1 MIQRTPSPIEA
12 HDLTEARDLS
22 QPASRTQNI
31 APKQDSGSSWQQIL
45 SQSVT
50 RPEQLLE
57 RLGLPV
63 ERWLGGAQAGHTL
76 FPIRVPEPFIERMQP
91 GNPDDPLLRQVL
103 PLLEETAEQPGF
115 VRDPLQEDNAIQTT
129 GLIRKYRSRAL
140 LMVTGQCAINCRYCF
155 RRHFP
160 YDEQRLSPAD
170 RQQVVDTLAASPEI
184 NEVIF
189 SGGDPL
195 AVSDQLLS
203 QWASAIS
210 SIPHIRRIRI
220 HTRLPVVI
228 PQRVSEALLKWI
240 NSTPVQV
247 VIVLHINHPAEIDQS
262 TRRAMGYL
270 RAAGVTLLNQS
281 VILRGVN
288 DNAEVLEDLS
298 EALFDAGIMPYYLHA
313 FDPVAGAQHFDV
325 TDEEARLLVKDMLAR
340 LPGFLVPKLVREV
353 PGKPAK
359 TPIDLFVDGL
369 SGQTAKTGPI

>member
-1 MIQRTPSPIEA
+1 MIQRTPTSIEA
-12 HDLTEARDLS
+12 RLS
-22 QPASRTQNI
+22 GDDNR
-31 APKQDSGSSWQQIL
+31 SWQQLL
-45 SQSVT
+45 SDSITSPKELLARLDLPADQWLAGAEVGH
-50 RPEQLLE
+50 QLF
-57 RLGLPV
+57 RL
-63 ERWLGGAQAGHTL
+63 
-76 FPIRVPEPFIERMQP
+76 RVPEPFLARMEK
-91 GNPDDPLLRQVL
+91 GNPADPLLRQVL
-103 PLLEETAEQPGF
+103 PLHAETEVAPGF
-115 VRDPLQEDNAIQTT
+115 VTDPLQEDGAIQTT

-170 RQQVVDTLAASPEI
+170 RQQVLDTLAASPEI

-195 AVSDQLLS
+195 AVNDQLLS

-228 PQRVSEALLKWI
+228 PQRVCDALLKWI
-240 NSTPVQV
+240 SNTPVQV
-247 VIVLHINHPAEIDQS
+247 VIVLHINHPAEIDQP

-270 RAAGVTLLNQS
+270 RAAGATLLNQS
-281 VILRGVN
+281 VILKGVN
-288 DNAEVLEDLS
+288 DDADVLEELS
-298 EALFDAGIMPYYLHA
+298 EALFDTGIMPYYLHA

-325 TDEEARLLVKDMLAR
+325 TDAEARLLVKDLLSR
-340 LPGFLVPKLVREV
+340 LPGFLVPRLVREV

-359 TPIDLFVDGL
+359 TPIDLFANGL
-369 SGQTAKTGPI
+369 

>member
-63 ERWLGGAQAGHTL
+63 ERWLDGAQAGHKL

-160 YDEQRLSPAD
+160 YGSQKIGPDD
-170 RQQVVDTLAASPEI
+170 RRQVIDTLQQSPEI
-184 NEVIF
+184 NEIIF

-195 AVSDQLLS
+195 AVNDQLLAS
-203 QWASAIS
+203 WAQQLDTV
-210 SIPHIRRIRI
+210 PHLRRLRI
-220 HTRLPVVI
+220 HSRLPVVI
-228 PQRVSEALLKWI
+228 PQRVNDQLLEWLS
-240 NSTPVQV
+240 NTRLQTVLV
-247 VIVLHINHPAEIDQS
+247 VHINHPAEIDDA
-262 TRRAMGYL
+262 TREAFRKL
-270 RAAGVTLLNQS
+270 KAAGVTLLNQS
-281 VILRGVN
+281 VILHGVN
-288 DNAEVLEDLS
+288 DSVATLAQLS
-298 EALFDAGIMPYYLHA
+298 ESLFEAGVLPYYLHA
-313 FDPVAGAQHFDV
+313 FDQVAGAHHFDV
-325 TDEEARLLVKDMLAR
+325 SDARAATLVRELMEQ
-340 LPGFLVPKLVREV
+340 LPGFLVPKLVREL
-353 PGKPAK
+353 PGEASK
-359 TPIDLFVDGL
+359 TPIPVGV
-369 SGQTAKTGPI
+369 